1 MSLDRESRQ
10 AIVAYRIERAYTTLD
25 EANSVAEQGWYNL
38 SANRLYYALWYA
50 GSALLI
56 NMGHSAKTHS
66 GMIAQIN
73 LHFVKT
79 GILTMDDGALF
90 SHLFSLRQSSDYEDF
105 KQVTKEQ
112 LEELAPLVRKL
123 VEKLD
128 GLIQA
133 QSKD

>member
-56 NMGHSAKTHS
+56 NMGHSAKNHS
-66 GMIAQIN
+66 
-73 LHFVKT
+73 V
-79 GILTMDDGALF
+79 
-90 SHLFSLRQSSDYEDF
+90 
-105 KQVTKEQ
+105 
-112 LEELAPLVRKL
+112 
-123 VEKLD
+123 
-128 GLIQA
+128 
-133 QSKD
+133 